1 VTDASQEPTPP
12 PIGYAALFLRFL
24 RFGMLAFGGPVAQIA
39 MIRRALVEE
48 QRWISS
54 ERFNRL
60 LAASVLQLGVST
72 WDRVPAPAWAAA
84 LLLAA
89 LVAIYAWSSR
99 YAEPA
104 ILLAAALIGAAVF

>member
-1 VTDASQEPTPP
+1 VTDASREPRLP
-12 PIGYAALFLRFL
+12 PIGYAALFLPFL

-39 MIRRALVEE
+39 MIHLVEE

-54 ERFNRL
+54 DRFNRL

-99 YAEPA
+99 YAAPA